1 MSTDL
6 QKLLDEASRDGDI
19 NKLMRT
25 LDPELLDKFDHDMSD
40 REPTDNPLHI
50 AASYGHVD
58 FISKALELK
67 PQLAEK
73 LNREGRLPLHLAA
86 ARGHLQVIEKLADQ
100 VLD

>member
-1 MSTDL
+1 
-6 QKLLDEASRDGDI
+6 
-19 NKLMRT
+19 
-25 LDPELLDKFDHDMSD
+25 
-40 REPTDNPLHI
+40 
-50 AASYGHVD
+50 
-58 FISKALELK
+58 LK